1 MHESEP
7 IESVDI
13 YIYKYIYNEITHLL
27 TSSRRCYDKIYTVAT
42 EQNLMIYL
50 QRHILN
56 QENVYTHCCRY
67 YSHI

>member
-13 YIYKYIYNEITHLL
+13 YIYINIYILRITHLL
-27 TSSRRCYDKIYTVAT
+27 LHPVVAKIYTIAT